1 MSAQWC
7 ASAPVTERCDV
18 AAMAW
23 LASMR
28 ARGMRRRRCSEQPES
43 HREESTRSMLEQQV
57 STRPDVAPNSDDPRR
72 IDRSMDA
79 LQYGI
84 AFLAIIV
91 AVLLASIR

>member
-1 MSAQWC
+1 
-7 ASAPVTERCDV
+7 
-18 AAMAW
+18 
-23 LASMR
+23 
-28 ARGMRRRRCSEQPES
+28 
-43 HREESTRSMLEQQV
+43 MLEQPI
-57 STRPDVAPNSDDPRR
+57 STRPDVAPSGDEPGR

>member
-1 MSAQWC
+1 
-7 ASAPVTERCDV
+7 
-18 AAMAW
+18 
-23 LASMR
+23 
-28 ARGMRRRRCSEQPES
+28 
-43 HREESTRSMLEQQV
+43 MLEQPI
-57 STRPDVAPNSDDPRR
+57 STRPDVVPSSDEPRR